1 MFPTVAA
8 SMNTPEAAAPL
19 KPFTTEYEGR
29 VALSEVLLQIR
40 EKAGATNWRDFCDIA
55 LREAGLEIP
64 EKTLENYGLRPR
76 YSKAPNFG
84 VFFAIEAWN
93 KVRSKNG
100 EEQFTFPNGEAI
112 GAVSLMEVVLLQ
124 RAPSGHKVVND

>member
-93 KVRSKNG
+93 RSRPEQDKFRFANG
-100 EEQFTFPNGEAI
+100 ELV
-112 GAVSLMEVVLLQ
+112 GAVPLMEVALQLRSSSGNLLH
-124 RAPSGHKVVND
+124 RD

>member
-1 MFPTVAA
+1 MANSP
-8 SMNTPEAAAPL
+8 SPDSSEARL
-19 KPFTTEYEGR
+19 RPFTTEYEGR

-55 LREAGLEIP
+55 LREAGLELP

-76 YSKAPNFG
+76 YSNAPNFG

-93 KVRSKNG
+93 KTRPDNKKFKFANG
-100 EEQFTFPNGEAI
+100 EII
-112 GAVSLMEVVLLQ
+112 GAVALMEVALLQ
-124 RAPSGHKVVND
+124 RSPTGHPMLSD